1 MRLGR
6 SNRNG
11 EGKSGNGFPL
21 WLENGCIH
29 SRRGQGENTSFVY
42 TWGKE
47 YKRRTCRFS
56 SSLGEDGI
64 GKSVSFSSGRFRS
77 FGLEQRL
84 FSLAGAAAYT
94 GRRRICRACLR
105 DRPVSYKGI
114 SSLCVSALS
123 GLREERKPRCGGIFP
138 WWSWGSLSVFGN
150 GGVCRS
156 GQLFRFPVVSGL
168 VQVYGKSFF
177 AERAGVC
184 ISFPGQGRE
193 KDPFPSDGPQSRV
206 HGKNQRSAFPT
217 DGDGFASRFSME

>member
-1 MRLGR
+1 MKGNLETASLCGWKTAVYIP
-6 SNRNG
+6 
-11 EGKSGNGFPL
+11 EG
-21 WLENGCIH
+21 
-29 SRRGQGENTSFVY
+29 
-42 TWGKE
+42 GKE
-47 YKRRTCRFS
+47 KIPLLYI
-56 SSLGEDGI
+56 LG
-64 GKSVSFSSGRFRS
+64 GKNIKEELADLAVLWEKTESEKVFPFLLA
-77 FGLEQRL
+77 GLGA
-84 FSLAGAAAYT
+84 SDWNSAYSPWAGAAAYT